1 MNQLSL
7 FQAAVLKVSELTRY
21 IRQLLEGDETLQ
33 DVWVQGEVSN
43 LSTPRSGHIYFTLKD
58 KEAALKCVIWRSNAM
73 RVRVPLRDGQA
84 VEVHGSIG
92 VYERDG
98 QYQLYV
104 QSVRLAGEG
113 LLYQEFL
120 RLKAELEEEG
130 LFAEERKR
138 PLPDFPRV
146 VGIVSSPTAAA
157 LQDILNTLRQR
168 FPLADVVLS
177 PTSVQGEAAPPEIV
191 SAIQKLNREI
201 KPDVIILARGGG
213 SLEDLWSFNDERVV
227 RAVAA
232 SEAPVVSGVGH
243 ETDFTLV
250 DFVAD
255 MRAPT
260 PTGAA
265 VMAVP
270 DIQEVHSDLLYML
283 GRLMGAFQSVLEN
296 KKTHLRETS
305 HRLQVSSPAWR
316 IQNDLQ
322 RLDHLSERLLR
333 AVRQAQ
339 QIRHLTWKD
348 ARNRLNSNN
357 PLAILQRGYAVV
369 RDSEGK
375 ILKNIGEIRS
385 GQQVQVRLADGS
397 FTADVKEIS
406 EEAKR

>member
-21 IRQLLEGDETLQ
+21 VRQLLESDEVLQ

-58 KEAALKCVIWRSNAM
+58 QQASLKCVIWRSNAM
-73 RVRVPLRDGQA
+73 RIRVPLRDGQA

-92 VYERDG
+92 LYERDG

-120 RLKAELEEEG
+120 RLKEELEEEG

-138 PLPDFPRV
+138 PLPEFPRV

-168 FPLADVVLS
+168 FPLAEVVLS
-177 PTSVQGEAAPPEIV
+177 PTSVQGEAAPSEIV
-191 SAIQKLNREI
+191 AAIQKLNREV

-250 DFVAD
+250 DFASDV
-255 MRAPT
+255 RAPT

-270 DIQEVHSDLLYML
+270 DKQEIRSDLMYMF
-283 GRLMGAFQSVLEN
+283 GNLMGAFQYVVEGKKAVLRD
-296 KKTHLRETS
+296 TR

-316 IQNDLQ
+316 IQNDIQ
-322 RLDHLSERLLR
+322 RLDNLSERLLR
-333 AVRQAQ
+333 ASRQAQ

-348 ARNRLNSNN
+348 AHNRLNSNN
-357 PLAILQRGYAVV
+357 PLAILQRGYAVINNV
-369 RDSEGK
+369 QGK
-375 ILKNIGEIRS
+375 IIKNIGEVQS
-385 GQQVQVRLADGS
+385 GQQVQVRLVDGS
-397 FTADVKEIS
+397 FKADVKEIS
-406 EEAKR
+406 AE

>member
-21 IRQLLEGDETLQ
+21 VRQLLESDEVLQ

-43 LSTPRSGHIYFTLKD
+43 LSTPRSGHIYFTIKD
-58 KEAALKCVIWRSNAM
+58 QQASLKCVIWRSNAM
-73 RVRVPLRDGQA
+73 RIRVPLRDGQA

-92 VYERDG
+92 LYERDG

-120 RLKAELEEEG
+120 RLKEELEEEG

-138 PLPDFPRV
+138 PLPEFPRV

-168 FPLADVVLS
+168 FPLAEVVLS

-191 SAIQKLNREI
+191 AAIQKLNREV

-250 DFVAD
+250 DFASDV
-255 MRAPT
+255 RAPT

-270 DIQEVHSDLLYML
+270 DMQEVRSDLIYLF
-283 GRLMGAFQSVLEN
+283 GNLMGAFQYVVEGKKAVLRD
-296 KKTHLRETS
+296 TR

-316 IQNDLQ
+316 IQNDIQ
-322 RLDHLSERLLR
+322 RLDNLSERLLR
-333 AVRQAQ
+333 ASRQAQ

-348 ARNRLNSNN
+348 AHNRLNSNN
-357 PLAILQRGYAVV
+357 PLAILQRGYAVINNV
-369 RDSEGK
+369 QGK
-375 ILKNIGEIRS
+375 IIKNIGEVQS
-385 GQQVQVRLADGS
+385 GQQVQVRLVDGS
-397 FTADVKEIS
+397 FKADVKEIS
-406 EEAKR
+406 AE

>member
-21 IRQLLEGDETLQ
+21 VRQLLESDEVLQ

-58 KEAALKCVIWRSNAM
+58 QQASLKCVIWRSNAM
-73 RVRVPLRDGQA
+73 RIRVPLRDGQA

-92 VYERDG
+92 LYERDG

-120 RLKAELEEEG
+120 RLKEELEEEG

-138 PLPDFPRV
+138 PLPEFPRV

-168 FPLADVVLS
+168 FPLAEVVLS
-177 PTSVQGEAAPPEIV
+177 PTSVQGEAAPQEIV
-191 SAIQKLNREI
+191 AAIQKLNREV

-232 SEAPVVSGVGH
+232 SEAPIVSGVGH

-250 DFVAD
+250 DFASDV
-255 MRAPT
+255 RAPT

-270 DIQEVHSDLLYML
+270 DKQEVRSDLMYLF
-283 GRLMGAFQSVLEN
+283 GNLMGAFQYVVED
-296 KKTHLRETS
+296 KKTVLRDTR

-316 IQNDLQ
+316 IQNDIQ
-322 RLDHLSERLLR
+322 RLDNLSERLLR
-333 AVRQAQ
+333 ASRQAQ

-348 ARNRLNSNN
+348 ASNRLKSNN

-369 RDSEGK
+369 NDARGK
-375 ILKNIGEIRS
+375 IIKNIGEIQS
-385 GQQVQVRLADGS
+385 GQQVQVRLVDGS
-397 FTADVKEIS
+397 FKADVKEIS
-406 EEAKR
+406 AE